1 MDEISASTG
10 FSYTLGYVSE
20 KEEFGLASGPKQSP
34 YIAEKVVNG
43 TMSADDMMNLGSG
56 TKGFV
61 STAVLKLVEA
71 GKINLDDP
79 IIQHTDGP
87 MKEMWNTTLVEV
99 LGERAA
105 NVTVHNLIFMQ
116 SGI

>member
-1 MDEISASTG
+1 MDRISNTTG

-34 YIAEKVVNG
+34 YIADKVVEG
-43 TMSADDMMNLGSG
+43 MMSPDDMMNLGSG

-71 GKINLDDP
+71 GKINLDDH
-79 IIQHTDGP
+79 IIEHTDGP
-87 MKEMWNTTLVEV
+87 MKAMWNTTLVEL
-99 LGERAA
+99 LGERVA
-105 NVTVHNLIFMQ
+105 NVTVHNLIFM
-116 SGI
+116 